1 MDTRVKSDDQLERH
15 ALHMLL
21 NRSFDAYAMHV
32 IVAGLLAAYMAP
44 VVPTWRAVTFFIG
57 LSAGLGLQFRLA
69 RKENSGNWDAKTFQS
84 VRNQFDGVAIWVG
97 LMWGFAGFFLFPRD
111 DQTRQ
116 IFLTFVMGGM
126 SLSAVGTQGMRLRT
140 CYSSIVPGMVPL
152 GLAYVSLGTISGFLS
167 GGLIF
172 AYLFVLVMLARKI
185 NEFMLQAF
193 RLQLEKDDLLDEL
206 KRQADALKRAQQDA
220 EDANLAKSRFLAQAS
235 HDLRQ
240 PLHAISL
247 FVEAL
252 PDAETED
259 DRTAILSRTRQSLD
273 VLSKLFDSLLDVT
286 LLDTGGLEA
295 RPEPF
300 RVNDIIEEV
309 VGDFALVAEGCN
321 VALSHVPTSLT
332 VRGDP
337 VLVRRM
343 LQNLVSNAIRY
354 SEGGRVLIGCRRH
367 GEHVSLHVMDT
378 GQGIRNEDKARIFG
392 EFTRLDSH
400 RMGAGATPGLGL
412 GLSIVKRIATALEL
426 DVEVRSVYG
435 RGSSFAING
444 LERAHNIVELKRPK
458 LIAAGVVHG
467 ASVFVLDDDAE
478 TLAATEVLLRRWGCD
493 VETSQAP
500 EALMSATP
508 DVIICDYEIRPDLTG
523 LDVLEELKRKR
534 VDCPP
539 AVMISGH
546 TSRALRSMAQ
556 QRGIPLIHKP
566 VRPAQLRSALLNALT
581 GSDQAPRRREGRSG

>member
-1 MDTRVKSDDQLERH
+1 MNERIEASEQLERH
-15 ALHMLL
+15 ALRMLL

-32 IVAGLLAAYMAP
+32 VVAGLLAAYMAP
-44 VVPTWRAVTFFIG
+44 AIPIWRSVLFFMG
-57 LSAGLGLQFRLA
+57 LATGLALQFKLA
-69 RKENSGNWDAKTFQS
+69 RIESSEDWDKKTFLS
-84 VRNQFDGVAIWVG
+84 VRNTFDGAAIWVG
-97 LMWGFAGFFLFPRD
+97 LMWGFAGFFLFPSD

-140 CYSSIVPGMVPL
+140 CYSSIIPGLLPL
-152 GLAYVSLGTISGFLS
+152 GLAYMSLGTISGLLS

-206 KRQADALKRAQQDA
+206 KHQADALKLAQHDA

-259 DRTAILSRTRQSLD
+259 DRNKILARTRQSLD

-286 LLDTGGLEA
+286 LLDTGGLEV
-295 RPEPF
+295 RPDLF
-300 RVNDIIEEV
+300 RISDIIEDV

-321 VALSHVPTSLT
+321 VSLSHVPTSLI
-332 VRGDP
+332 VRSDP

-354 SEGGRVLIGCRRH
+354 SEGGRVLVGCRRH
-367 GEHVSLHVMDT
+367 GDRLSLNVIDT
-378 GQGIRNEDKARIFG
+378 GQGIKDADRARIFG
-392 EFTRLDSH
+392 EFTRLDTH
-400 RMGAGATPGLGL
+400 RMGASATPGLGL
-412 GLSIVKRIATALEL
+412 GLSIVKRIANAIDL
-426 DVEVRSVYG
+426 DVRVQSVYG
-435 RGSSFAING
+435 RGSSFVIG
-444 LERAHNIVELKRPK
+444 GFERAFNMTPLKRQRP
-458 LIAAGVVHG
+458 ATAGVVEG
-467 ASVFVLDDDAE
+467 ASVFVLDDDPE
-478 TLAATEVLLRRWGCD
+478 TLAATEVLLRRWGCN

-500 EALMSATP
+500 EALISATP
-508 DVIICDYEIRPDLTG
+508 DVIICDYEISPSLTG
-523 LDVLEELKRKR
+523 LDVLDQLTRQRTE
-534 VDCPP
+534 CPP

-546 TSRALRSMAQ
+546 TSRALRSAAQ

-566 VRPAQLRSALLNALT
+566 VRPAQLRSALLNALAK
-581 GSDQAPRRREGRSG
+581 SDQAARRREGRRR